1 MYWQRAKQLYHKYYW
16 QKEELLQLSF
26 DWGICSPWKRTELL
40 VALTDI
46 KWLYKLGL
54 MFDFNCFVLTSLIK
68 SIRHAWS
75 CCGKNNSEF
84 LSYSFWAVQKC
95 HILLK
100 TIHKLNL
107 PWSTKNFP
115 LFFIDHIEIHIFSS
129 NLGIPLWSSNDFYL
143 TLWNFPLI
151 PKIVTDFFFQKSRI
165 RIYKFPSVNYEIRR
179 NLIETLVKFFFIL
192 IPPINP

>member
-107 PWSTKNFP
+107 PWSSKNFP

-129 NLGIPLWSSNDFYL
+129 NLGIPSGVP
-143 TLWNFPLI
+143 T
-151 PKIVTDFFFQKSRI
+151 T
-165 RIYKFPSVNYEIRR
+165 
-179 NLIETLVKFFFIL
+179 FIL
-192 IPPINP
+192 PFGIFHWYPKLLRIFFSRKVE